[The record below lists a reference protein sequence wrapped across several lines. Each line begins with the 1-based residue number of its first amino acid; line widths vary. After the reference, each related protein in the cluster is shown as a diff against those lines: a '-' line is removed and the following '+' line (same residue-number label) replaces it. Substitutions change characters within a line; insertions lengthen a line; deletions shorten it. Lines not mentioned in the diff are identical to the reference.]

1 VPAFASEFVENGELM
16 GISFKAVWRG
26 LLCAGL
32 VVGLACGAD
41 ADETK
46 KQKGARKAPAPTQR
60 FLNGIELTAEQKEK
74 VAALDKEL
82 AAESQKITKM
92 RAEILTETQKSA
104 EKDAQKAA
112 KSAGKTPAETK
123 KSVDEALKLTDEQK
137 EKMKSV
143 QQAQQAFAAK
153 AIEGL
158 KKILT
163 PEQAAKLPR
172 AGGAKGK
179 GGKKKQQ

>member
-1 VPAFASEFVENGELM
+1 M
-16 GISFKAVWRG
+16 GSSFKRVCHR
-26 LLCAGL
+26 LLCATLVLGL
-32 VVGLACGAD
+32 SLGAD
-41 ADETK
+41 ADE
-46 KQKGARKAPAPTQR
+46 KQKPKGAKKAPAPTQR

-82 AAESQKITKM
+82 AGEVQQISKM
-92 RAEILTETQKSA
+92 RGEILTETQKSA
-104 EKDAQKAA
+104 ERDAQKAS
-112 KSAGKTPAETK
+112 KSAGKTPADTK
-123 KSVDEALKLTDEQK
+123 KAVDEALNLTDDQK
-137 EKMKSV
+137 EKMKTV

-163 PEQAAKLPR
+163 PEQAAKLPKP
-172 AGGAKGK
+172 AGGKGK

>member
-1 VPAFASEFVENGELM
+1 MA
-16 GISFKAVWRG
+16 ISCRAVCRG
-26 LLCAGL
+26 LLYAGL
-32 VVGLACGAD
+32 IVGLSINAGAD
-41 ADETK
+41 EK
-46 KQKGARKAPAPTQR
+46 KQKAAKKAPTPTAR

-82 AAESQKITKM
+82 APESQKITKM

-104 EKDAQKAA
+104 ERDAQKAA
-112 KSAGKTPAETK
+112 RTAGKTPAETK

-143 QQAQQAFAAK
+143 QQAQQAFTAK

-163 PEQAAKLPR
+163 SEQAAKLPNP
-172 AGGAKGK
+172 AGAKGK